1 MLKDAAKKGDKD
13 SCRVLAKEIVNAR
26 KAVNRLHASK
36 AHLNSVQLSMKQQLG
51 EDEKL
56 SIQAEHADKLPIS
69 YCAHIH
75 IYIQWVPCSVSVY
88 HTVRCL
94 LTNTKESF

>member
-56 SIQAEHADKLPIS
+56 SIQAEHADKLWPIV
-69 YCAHIH
+69 A
-75 IYIQWVPCSVSVY
+75 V
-88 HTVRCL
+88 
-94 LTNTKESF
+94 